1 MSDLSNRR
9 RSLKA
14 ALVASALASSL
25 AWTAPVPAAE
35 GEVAV
40 GLNAQTGVAVTI
52 YNQDLALVKDRRVVP
67 LVAGV
72 NRLAFIDVSA
82 QIRPE
87 TALLSTSEGRLA
99 VLEQN
104 FDFDLLTPEKLLE
117 KSVGRTVR
125 VITTNPETGVETV
138 EEATVLSVTGGV
150 VLRIGDRI
158 ETAPTGRIVFAE
170 VPANLRARPTL
181 VVEVDNDTIGDKPV
195 ELAYLTGG
203 LSWSA
208 DYVAA
213 LSSDEKTL
221 DLNGLVTLT
230 NVSGTTYRD
239 ARLQLVAGDVNRM
252 RQDMLYKTEMMTAEA
267 AAPAPAMSEEALFE
281 YHLYTLE
288 RPTTIADNQTK
299 QVALLSGSGIPV
311 EKEYRFVNIANAYD
325 YIRAETPRANA
336 SVRLAFDNTEADR
349 LGLPLPMG
357 TVRVYKSDSDGQ
369 ALFVGEDAIQHTPKG
384 ETVRLT
390 LGQAFDVTAHPKQTD
405 FERLSDRVFE
415 AAYEIEIKNAKT
427 EAITVAVIET
437 IPGQWKMVNE
447 SIAHERTGAFQ
458 AEWQV
463 PVPAEGSAVLTY
475 RVRIEY

>member
-1 MSDLSNRR
+1 MSDLSKRR
-9 RSLKA
+9 TSLKA
-14 ALVASALASSL
+14 ALFASTLAF
-25 AWTAPVPAAE
+25 AFPADAAE
-35 GEVAV
+35 AEKPI
-40 GLNAQTGVAVTI
+40 GLDAQTGVAVTI
-52 YNQDLALVKDRRVVP
+52 YNDDLALVKDRRTVT
-67 LVAGV
+67 LDAGV
-72 NRLAFIDVSA
+72 NRLALIDVSA

-87 TALLSTSEGRLA
+87 TALLNTPEGRLS

-117 KSVGRTVR
+117 KSVGSTVR
-125 VITTNPETGVETV
+125 VITTTPEPGGERGAA
-138 EEATVLSVTGGV
+138 ATVLSVAGGV

-158 ETAPTGRIVFAE
+158 ETASPGRIVFAE
-170 VPANLRARPTL
+170 VPPNLRARPTL
-181 VVEVDNDTIGDKPV
+181 IIELDSDAAGETPV

-203 LSWSA
+203 LSWRA
-208 DYVAA
+208 DYVAE
-213 LSSDEKTL
+213 LSADESTL

-230 NVSGTTYRD
+230 NVSGTSYRD
-239 ARLQLVAGDVNRM
+239 ARLQLVAGDVNRV
-252 RQDMLYKTEMMTAEA
+252 RDEMMFRAGMAEQA
-267 AAPAPAMSEEALFE
+267 VAAPEPAMSEEALFE
-281 YHLYTLE
+281 YHLYTLQ

-357 TVRVYKSDSDGQ
+357 TVRVYKSDSSGQ

-427 EAITVAVIET
+427 EDITVAVIET
-437 IPGQWKMVNE
+437 IPGQWKVVSE
-447 SIAHERTGAFQ
+447 SVAHERTSAFQ

-463 PVPAEGSAVLTY
+463 PVPAEGSATLTY

>member
-1 MSDLSNRR
+1 MSNLSNRR

-14 ALVASALASSL
+14 ALFVSALAFAL
-25 AWTAPVPAAE
+25 PADAAE
-35 GEVAV
+35 AEKPI
-40 GLNAQTGVAVTI
+40 GLDAQTGVAVTI
-52 YNQDLALVKDRRVVP
+52 YNEDLALVKDRRTVS
-67 LVAGV
+67 LDAGL
-72 NRLAFIDVSA
+72 NRLALIDVSA

-87 TALLSTSEGRLA
+87 TALLNTAEGRLS

-117 KSVGRTVR
+117 KSVGSTVR
-125 VITTNPETGVETV
+125 VITTNPETGAETV
-138 EEATVLSVTGGV
+138 EEATVLSVAGGV

-158 ETAPTGRIVFAE
+158 ETASPGRIVFAE

-181 VVEVDNDTIGDKPV
+181 IIELDSDAAGETPV

-203 LSWSA
+203 LSWRA
-208 DYVAA
+208 DYVAE
-213 LSSDEKTL
+213 LSADESTL

-230 NVSGTTYRD
+230 NTSGTTYRD
-239 ARLQLVAGDVNRM
+239 ARLQLVAGDVNRV
-252 RQDMLYKTEMMTAEA
+252 RQDMMFRAEMMTADA
-267 AAPAPAMSEEALFE
+267 AAPAQPMSEQALFE

-311 EKEYRFVNIANAYD
+311 AKEYRFVNIANAYD
-325 YIRAETPRANA
+325 YIQAEAPRANA

-390 LGQAFDVTAHPKQTD
+390 LGQAFDVTAHPKQTE

-427 EAITVAVIET
+427 EAVTVAVIET

-447 SIAHERTGAFQ
+447 SIAHEKTGAFQ

-463 PVPAEGSAVLTY
+463 PVPAEGSTTLTY